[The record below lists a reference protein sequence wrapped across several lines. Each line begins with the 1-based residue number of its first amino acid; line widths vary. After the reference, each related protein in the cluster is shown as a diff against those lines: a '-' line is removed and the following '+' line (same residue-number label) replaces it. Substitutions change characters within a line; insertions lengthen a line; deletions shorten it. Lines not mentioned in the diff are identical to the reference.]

1 MIPGIYYGK
10 KMKKNLLSLWKN
22 ELPAALPT
30 AEEKVCSE
38 MLWDYT
44 RKLGKSLWRSLYVHF
59 GA

>member
-10 KMKKNLLSLWKN
+10 KMKFFLLSFWKN

-44 RKLGKSLWRSLYVHF
+44 RKLGKSLWRSL
-59 GA
+59 